1 MSTQQA
7 VTAAADAAPERAL
20 ALACWVWLA
29 GAAVAGLGAWALG
42 ANGRLVAEATA
53 LAIAPA
59 WAGFVVLPWLRRRW
73 AALGWVA
80 VWVLAVTG
88 LVAGTGGAAS
98 PLVVAL
104 LVAPVIAGRLSQG
117 WLAGA
122 GLAAVIGFGAAI
134 WLSRYAPPTSTG
146 LFAPLLAAFSI
157 AFIAWLMTLPTA
169 PARAPGPQQGVSRL
183 AEVSHELR
191 TPLTHIL
198 GFSEMIERQV
208 FGEIG
213 PRYVEYAGLIRRSGN
228 HLLSLVNDLLDLS
241 KLEAGRY
248 EVDAERFDARLI
260 VEEVVRMSADSAVKK
275 QIALGVI
282 TPEAPLIVRADVQN
296 LRRMLINIVGN
307 AIKFTP
313 EGGRVM
319 VSARA
324 NRAALVLDVADSGP
338 GIPQSERDKLG
349 RAFAR
354 SQAAAPVEGTGL
366 GLALVRAL
374 ARLHGGELS
383 FHDSP
388 EGGILVRITLPVLSA
403 EA

>member
-1 MSTQQA
+1 M
-7 VTAAADAAPERAL
+7 R
-20 ALACWVWLA
+20 ACWVWLA
-29 GAAVAGLGAWALG
+29 GVTACALIAWGAGAD
-42 ANGRLVAEATA
+42 RRSVAEATA
-53 LAIAPA
+53 LAVAPA

-80 VWVLAVTG
+80 VWLLAVAG

-98 PLVVAL
+98 PLAAGLLIPPAIAAVA
-104 LVAPVIAGRLSQG
+104 ARS
-117 WLAGA
+117 WLAPAGVGA
-122 GLAAVIGFGAAI
+122 AIGLAAGF
-134 WLSRYAPPTSTG
+134 WLSRYAPAG
-146 LFAPLLAAFSI
+146 QLGAYAPLMAAFSI
-157 AFIAWLMTLPTA
+157 GYVTWLMTI
-169 PARAPGPQQGVSRL
+169 ARAQQQAPVSQHAIGPL

-208 FGEIG
+208 FGEVG
-213 PRYVEYAGLIRRSGN
+213 ARYVEYAGLIRRSGN

-241 KLEAGRY
+241 KIEAGRY
-248 EVDAERFDARLI
+248 EVAKERFDARLI
-260 VEEVVRMSADSAVKK
+260 VEEVVRLSADSAAKK
-275 QIALGVI
+275 QIALGII
-282 TPEAPLIVRADVQN
+282 TPEAQLTADADAQN

-324 NRAALVLDVADSGP
+324 ERGVLVLDVADSGP
-338 GIPQSERDKLG
+338 GISQEERDKLG
-349 RAFAR
+349 RAFTR
-354 SQAAAPVEGTGL
+354 SERTAHVEGTGL

-383 FHDSP
+383 FHDSA
-388 EGGILVRITLPVLSA
+388 EGGALVRITLPVLSA